1 MEIKNYLDADLKN
14 KIVIVRVDFNVP
26 LKGGKVSDKTRLVES
41 LPTIKYL
48 LKQQCKVILISHLG
62 RPDGKI
68 SKEFSLAPVARAF
81 GRLLLKRVFFAKDC
95 IGPEAE
101 RICNKLKS
109 GQIALL
115 ENLRFHA
122 EEEANDSQFAKQLA
136 HLGDIYI
143 NDAFGTA
150 HRAHA
155 STVGITKY
163 LPSYAGHLL
172 LKEVENLSKLFTH
185 LQYPFTLIVGGAKI
199 DTKIDIITSFAG
211 KADFFLMGGGIA
223 NTFLASKGQK
233 LGSSLVEKDKLKTAK
248 NITALLLR
256 KHKNLILP
264 IDYLLAEKI
273 SDFVSTQNSEI
284 KNLST
289 NQKILDIGKRSAKQF
304 ASIISKSKTIVWN
317 GPMGVYEFRPFRQGT
332 RIIAK
337 AVAAATKKGAFS
349 VIGGGDT
356 VDALK
361 VLKISPKRFSHVS
374 TGGGAMLEYIEK
386 GTLPGIEALKV

>member
-1 MEIKNYLDADLKN
+1 MKIKSYLDADLKN

-26 LKGGKVSDKTRLVES
+26 LKGGKVSDKTRLIES

-68 SKEFSLAPVARAF
+68 SPEFSLAPVARTF
-81 GRLLLKRVFFAKDC
+81 SRLLLKRVFFAKDC

-101 RICNKLKS
+101 RICNKLKP

-122 EEEANDSQFAKQLA
+122 NEETNDSQFAKQLA

-143 NDAFGTA
+143 NDAFGSA

-163 LPSYAGHLL
+163 LPSYAGHLM
-172 LKEVENLSKLFTH
+172 LKEVENLSKLFDN

-233 LGSSLVEKDKLKTAK
+233 LGSSLVEKDKIQTAK
-248 NITALLLR
+248 DITALLLR
-256 KHKNLILP
+256 KRKNLILP
-264 IDYLLAEKI
+264 SDYLLAEKI
-273 SDFVSTQNSEI
+273 SNFSHIQNSSS
-284 KNLST
+284 KNLSP
-289 NQKILDIGKRSAKQF
+289 NQKILDLGTQSIKQF

-317 GPMGVYEFRPFRQGT
+317 GPMGVYEYRPFRQGT
-332 RIIAK
+332 KSIAQ
-337 AVAAATKKGAFS
+337 AVAAATKRGAFS
-349 VIGGGDT
+349 VLGGGDT
-356 VDALK
+356 IDALK
-361 VLKISPKRFSHVS
+361 VLKISPNNFSHVS
-374 TGGGAMLEYIEK
+374 TGGGAMLEFIEK
-386 GTLPGIEALKV
+386 GTLPGIDALKI